1 MSNQLLN
8 ETKSRMSKSEESLRS
23 ELSTLRAG
31 NANPNL
37 LNHINVDYYGVQTPV
52 NQLAQVAVPEPRM
65 ITVKPYDKSA
75 LGDIERAI
83 QVSDLGIT
91 PQNDGELI
99 RLSIPQLT
107 EERRKEL
114 AKKVGEYAENAK
126 ISVRNIRR
134 DAMDQVKND
143 EKEGSITEDELR
155 QYEKQI
161 QDITD
166 QSVGNIDQIA
176 KEKEEELLTV

>member
-1 MSNQLLN
+1 MSNQLIN
-8 ETKSRMSKSEESLRS
+8 DTRSRMSKSEDNLRR

-31 NANPNL
+31 NANPSL
-37 LNHINVDYYGVQTPV
+37 LNHVTVDYYGVPTPV

-83 QVSDLGIT
+83 LVSDIGIT
-91 PQNDGELI
+91 PQNDGEII
-99 RLSIPQLT
+99 RLTIPQLT

-134 DAMDQVKND
+134 DAMDEIKAD
-143 EKEGSITEDELR
+143 EKEGNITEDELR
-155 QYEKQI
+155 NFEKQI
-161 QDITD
+161 QDVTD
-166 QSVGNIDQIA
+166 ESIANIDQISS
-176 KEKEEELLTV
+176 EKEEELMTV

>member
-75 LGDIERAI
+75 LGDIERAL

-134 DAMDQVKND
+134 DAMDQVKSD
-143 EKEGSITEDELR
+143 EKDGSITEDELR

>member
-8 ETKSRMSKSEESLRS
+8 ETKQRMSKSEESLRS

-37 LNHINVDYYGVQTPV
+37 LNHITVDYYGVQTPV

-83 QVSDLGIT
+83 QVSDLGIA

-99 RLSIPQLT
+99 RLTIPQLT

-114 AKKVGEYAENAK
+114 AKRVGEYAENAK

-134 DAMDQVKND
+134 DAMDQVKSD
-143 EKEGSITEDELR
+143 EKDGSTTEDELR
-155 QYEKQI
+155 NYEKQI

-166 QSVGNIDQIA
+166 ESVSNIDQIA
-176 KEKEEELLTV
+176 KEKEEELMTV

>member
-8 ETKSRMSKSEESLRS
+8 ETKNRMSKSEESLRS

>member
-8 ETKSRMSKSEESLRS
+8 ETKQRMSKSEESLRS
-23 ELSTLRAG
+23 ELATLRAG

-37 LNHINVDYYGVQTPV
+37 LNNITVDYYGVQTPV

-83 QVSDLGIT
+83 QVSDLGIA

-99 RLSIPQLT
+99 RLTIPQLT

-114 AKKVGEYAENAK
+114 AKRVGEYAENAK

-134 DAMDQVKND
+134 DAMDQVKSD
-143 EKEGSITEDELR
+143 EKDGSITEDELR
-155 QYEKQI
+155 NYEKQI

-166 QSVGNIDQIA
+166 ESVSNIDQIA
-176 KEKEEELLTV
+176 KEKEEELMTV

>member
-8 ETKSRMSKSEESLRS
+8 ETKNRMSKSEESLRS

-143 EKEGSITEDELR
+143 EKDGSITEDELR

>member
-75 LGDIERAI
+75 LGDIERAL

-134 DAMDQVKND
+134 DAMDQVKSD
-143 EKEGSITEDELR
+143 EKDGSITEDELR

-166 QSVGNIDQIA
+166 QSVANIDQIA